1 MTLAHAIGK
10 TVPQFKLLTSRWLS
24 FVRIPITTQGRM
36 DFTKPCPFL
45 ATIIATPPYSTEC
58 PVSLVNTRKRSS
70 QLSLPVHLGIPTS
83 APFTY
88 CSTGRAEEMTKIE
101 RSRYHCGDASVLR
114 DDNPLAG
121 QVFFEVRQFVV
132 APREIRSILH
142 KSQEQDV
149 IDCVG
154 CG

>member
-1 MTLAHAIGK
+1 
-10 TVPQFKLLTSRWLS
+10 
-24 FVRIPITTQGRM
+24 
-36 DFTKPCPFL
+36 
-45 ATIIATPPYSTEC
+45 
-58 PVSLVNTRKRSS
+58 
-70 QLSLPVHLGIPTS
+70 
-83 APFTY
+83 
-88 CSTGRAEEMTKIE
+88 MTKIE

-114 DDNPLAG
+114 DDNPLVG

-142 KSQEQDV
+142 KGQEQDV